1 MGQYLIATFACR
13 GPDQEKNHVS
23 QLTNPSPLTSRS
35 PSTHEIHAAHLEHR
49 RRPAW
54 RERLVQAERG
64 LVRGIRSDSAFFVHF
79 FGIVIVIA
87 AALVLRIGWM
97 QWVAIA
103 GCLTL
108 VLTAEMFNQALKT
121 LARSGSGQS
130 QSTQSAVSDSAMS
143 QPVLA
148 LSRSAEPGSPR
159 PGGDE
164 LSPEVQRALAI
175 GTAAVL
181 VACTGSTVVLT
192 IVFWQRFDQL
202 F

>member
-1 MGQYLIATFACR
+1 
-13 GPDQEKNHVS
+13 
-23 QLTNPSPLTSRS
+23 
-35 PSTHEIHAAHLEHR
+35 
-49 RRPAW
+49 
-54 RERLVQAERG
+54 VQAERG
-64 LVRGIRSDSAFFVHF
+64 LVRGVRSDSAFFVHF

-87 AALVLRIGWM
+87 AAVVLGIGWM

-121 LARSGSGQS
+121 LARSGIRHSALTPPPISGS
-130 QSTQSAVSDSAMS
+130 NQST
-143 QPVLA
+143 P
-148 LSRSAEPGSPR
+148 PGEN
-159 PGGDE
+159 E

-175 GTAAVL
+175 ATAAVL

-192 IVFWQRFDQL
+192 LVFWQRFDQL